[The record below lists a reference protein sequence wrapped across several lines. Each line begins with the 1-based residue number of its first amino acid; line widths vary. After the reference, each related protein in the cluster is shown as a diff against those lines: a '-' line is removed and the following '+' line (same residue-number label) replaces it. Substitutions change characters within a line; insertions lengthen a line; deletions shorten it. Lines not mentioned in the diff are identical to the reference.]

1 MFTKRSWKITDFHCN
16 QRKTCG
22 IILSSK
28 GVLGHM
34 DTFVEQII
42 VKRKTG
48 KEIAVI
54 VGTLA
59 VAVIAAVVLFYFL
72 FIYSLLFDVILGY
85 GAWWLITNQNVEYEY
100 SLTNGDIDI
109 DQITAQRK
117 RKRVVSVAG
126 SKIESAGIYDPA
138 AFTGRKFDR
147 TVMAAPSP
155 YEEGVWYFTYRS
167 KKNGSTLVLFQPE
180 ERVLSAFQE
189 SLPKL
194 LQLDLKRKAV
204 NQAKAPADTEE

>member
-1 MFTKRSWKITDFHCN
+1 
-16 QRKTCG
+16 
-22 IILSSK
+22 
-28 GVLGHM
+28 M
-34 DTFVEQII
+34 DTFVEQIV

-48 KEIAVI
+48 REFAIIAGV
-54 VGTLA
+54 LA
-59 VAVIAAVVLFYFL
+59 VAVIAALVLFYFL

-85 GAWWLITNQNVEYEY
+85 GAWWLITSQNVEYEY

-126 SKIESAGIYDPA
+126 SKIESVGLYDPA
-138 AFTGRKFDR
+138 AFAGRKFDR

-155 YEEGVWYFTYRS
+155 YDEGVWYFSYRS
-167 KKNGSTLVLFQPE
+167 KKNGNTLVLFQPE
-180 ERVLSAFQE
+180 ERVLAAFQE

-194 LQLDLKRKAV
+194 LQLELKRKAV
-204 NQAKAPADTEE
+204 THDNPPAGSEE